1 MPLKQAHYVE
11 IDLLIEEVD
20 SDRAIE
26 AGSLAD
32 LLIEEV
38 DSHRLAFVADSL
50 N

>member
-1 MPLKQAHYVE
+1 MSLKQTHYVE
-11 IDLLIEEVD
+11 IDLLIEEIN

-26 AGSLAD
+26 ADSLAD

-38 DSHRLAFVADSL
+38 DSHRLAFVAGSL

>member
-1 MPLKQAHYVE
+1 VSLKQTHYVE
-11 IDLLIEEVD
+11 IDLLIEEIN
-20 SDRAIE
+20 SDRVIE

-38 DSHRLAFVADSL
+38 DSHRLAFVAGSL

>member
-1 MPLKQAHYVE
+1 MPLKQAHYVG

-38 DSHRLAFVADSL
+38 GSDR
-50 N
+50 

>member
-1 MPLKQAHYVE
+1 VPLKQAHYVE

>member
-1 MPLKQAHYVE
+1 VPLKQAHYVGT
-11 IDLLIEEVD
+11 DLLIEEVD

-38 DSHRLAFVADSL
+38 GSHRLAFVAGSL